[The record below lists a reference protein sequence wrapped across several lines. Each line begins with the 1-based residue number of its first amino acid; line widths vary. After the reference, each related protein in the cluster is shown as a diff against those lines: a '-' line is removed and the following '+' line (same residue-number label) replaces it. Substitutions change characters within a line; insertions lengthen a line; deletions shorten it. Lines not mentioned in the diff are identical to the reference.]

1 MLSPGQR
8 YFFDVSGPDE
18 NRVDRSGIPLQSDSA
33 AIEHATSILSEL
45 KTSGDYDAQAYSV
58 VVRYQGGEVAFS
70 IPF

>member
-1 MLSPGQR
+1 MLPQSQR

-18 NRVDRSGIPLQSDSA
+18 NCVDRSGIPLPSDSA
-33 AIEHATSILSEL
+33 AIEYATSIVGEL
-45 KTSGDYDAQAYSV
+45 KKSGDYNDPAYSV